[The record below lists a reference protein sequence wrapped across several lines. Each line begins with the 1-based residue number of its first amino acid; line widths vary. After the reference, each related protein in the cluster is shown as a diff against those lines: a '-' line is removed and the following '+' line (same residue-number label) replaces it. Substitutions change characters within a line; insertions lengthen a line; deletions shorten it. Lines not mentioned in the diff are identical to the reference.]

1 MCSEHTPGLGTHFC
15 RKRVPMPE
23 STDSTTELAAG
34 KLTRAHDL
42 RVVLQ
47 EPTDNP
53 PVVLIEWP
61 DQATICTPHSLQAV
75 VTKAQHILARATIR
89 LAQIK
94 RDRKL

>member
-1 MCSEHTPGLGTHFC
+1 MGPS
-15 RKRVPMPE
+15 
-23 STDSTTELAAG
+23 SSDSTTELAAG

-53 PVVLIEWP
+53 PIILIEWP
-61 DQATICTPHSLQAV
+61 DQPSICTPHQLQAV
-75 VTKAQHILARATIR
+75 ATKAQHILARSVIR

-94 RDRKL
+94 RDRKLS